1 MSEAPQKTYVGSA
14 KEKQGKYGEFISLS
28 FSQKDLDVLNANKNE
43 RGYVNLVINRRNQ
56 PGTYG
61 ETHSVTIDTWKP
73 EYRTTVENTE
83 SPKKVAEEIDLSSI
97 PF

>member
-1 MSEAPQKTYVGSA
+1 MSEAPQKQYVGSA

-28 FSQKDLDVLNANKNE
+28 FSQKDLDILNASKNE

-73 EYRTTVENTE
+73 EKNEARNE
-83 SPKKVAEEIDLSSI
+83 SPKKVAEEISLNDI
-97 PF
+97 PFR

>member
-28 FSQKDLDVLNANKNE
+28 FSQKDLDILNASKNE

-73 EYRTTVENTE
+73 EAKNE